1 MSKKPPLQNQRF
13 KWWEHVTGYKIERE
27 GIVVLSDGK
36 RVISSNDSSMLG
48 EMVAEDPYIKAFD
61 SHPKSDALVRMAEN
75 GKIYYGKSAKCDPY
89 YIFRYEKYRLAYSTI
104 M

>member
-1 MSKKPPLQNQRF
+1 MKEQCTRYEKAYIQTGAESEFSIESIFN
-13 KWWEHVTGYKIERE
+13 GYKIER
-27 GIVVLSDGK
+27 
-36 RVISSNDSSMLG
+36 
-48 EMVAEDPYIKAFD
+48 YIKALD

-75 GKIYYGKSAKCDPY
+75 GKIYYGKSAKCDQY